1 MIESRKEKPLWGEPE
16 RLVEKEMERYYC
28 CGLGAVGVAGAGFGA
43 GLGAVGVD
51 EVVAFTG

>member
-1 MIESRKEKPLWGEPE
+1 VIESRKEKPLWGEPE
-16 RLVEKEMERYYC
+16 RLVEKEVERYYC
-28 CGLGAVGVAGAGFGA
+28 CGLGAAGVAGAGLGA